1 MRPAWETLPAELRAA
16 LEEVLG
22 FAVVR
27 AESQRGGFS
36 PGVAARV
43 FGPAGERAF
52 VKAVSAEANPQTPE
66 MHRREARFT
75 ALLPADSPSPRLLG
89 VVDQD
94 PWVALA
100 LEQVDGHEPG
110 RPWTDDDLAACVQ
123 LLDAQSVVPAH
134 PSLPTVVESLGEELT
149 GWRLLQ
155 ATPDRLDPWQER
167 HLDALADLE
176 SQWEAAATGD
186 RWLHLDSRSDN
197 MLVRRDGS
205 AVLVDWPFSCA
216 GNPAFDALGFVPT
229 AVRNGAL
236 GALGALGD
244 REPGEAC
251 EELFGRFAAS
261 TAASP
266 EAVTAM
272 LAAFT
277 GLMEHRWRQP
287 APPGLPTVREFQRS
301 QGAVA
306 QAWLR
311 LRTGFC

>member
-1 MRPAWETLPAELRAA
+1 MRPPWESLPLALRDA

-22 FAVVR
+22 FPVVR

-52 VKAVSAEANPQTPE
+52 VKAVSAEANPETPD

-75 ALLPADSPSPRLLG
+75 ALLPPDSPSPRLLG

-100 LEQVDGHEPG
+100 LEQVEGHEPG
-110 RPWTDDDLAACVQ
+110 RPWTADDLAACVSA
-123 LLDAQSVVPAH
+123 LDAQAVVPAH
-134 PSLPTVVESLGEELT
+134 ASLPAVADALGEELT

-155 ATPDRLDPWQER
+155 RDPQRLDPWQER

-176 SQWEAAATGD
+176 SRWEQAATGD
-186 RWLHLDSRSDN
+186 RWLHLDTRGDN

-205 AVLVDWPFSCA
+205 AVLVDWPFSAA
-216 GNPAFDALGFVPT
+216 GNPAFDALAFVPA
-229 AVRNGAL
+229 AVRDGAM
-236 GALGALGD
+236 GSA
-244 REPGEAC
+244 EPGAAC
-251 EELFGRFAAS
+251 EELFSRFAAS
-261 TAASP
+261 SAASDD
-266 EAVTAM
+266 AVTAM

-287 APPGLPTVREFQRS
+287 PPPGLPTVREFQRS